1 MRISDWSSDVC
12 SSDLLDEVAEERGV
26 GRKFHMVD
34 VSVEGLV
41 HSEHQLGHACFLS
54 ALCPFV
60 HPCRASDRRA
70 SASSIA
76 VSDAPRVS
84 RMISAAIRLTA
95 PANRM

>member
-1 MRISDWSSDVC
+1 MFVVPIAHDLIDFAAVEAARLLLS
-12 SSDLLDEVAEERGV
+12 LLDEVAEERGV

-70 SASSIA
+70 SASRSEEHT
-76 VSDAPRVS
+76 SELQSLMR
-84 RMISAAIRLTA
+84 IS
-95 PANRM
+95 